1 MLFKKLL
8 LFIFLKLQ
16 FIQQPAKANNEMK
29 NDDTEDDKF
38 PAHRYC
44 LEYKVKLAG
53 VRML

>member
-1 MLFKKLL
+1 MIFKKLL

-16 FIQQPAKANNEMK
+16 FIQKPAKANDKMK

-38 PAHRYC
+38 PAHRYW

-53 VRML
+53 VGMM